1 MLSVWFIFIMITLLF
16 FIWDQYYIPWK
27 KQKISFFH
35 SHIVILVFNLF
46 SFRNATSITFE
57 SSKQERI
64 SVIKNV
70 YSFLYSFGSRNREPL
85 FFLQTFVVNHISSW
99 KYARKYISYD
109 TPKYFFFKIYRGC
122 ECIKST
128 YQFRAINYAL
138 LRVLRFGL
146 RNGQTSSRCQL
157 ALISLDF
164 TRNR

>member
-85 FFLQTFVVNHISSW
+85 FFYKHLWSTIYLLENTLGNIFRMILRNIFFLRFIADANALKVRINFEPSITLYFVFWGSDWETVKRVRVVNWH
-99 KYARKYISYD
+99 
-109 TPKYFFFKIYRGC
+109 
-122 ECIKST
+122 
-128 YQFRAINYAL
+128 
-138 LRVLRFGL
+138 
-146 RNGQTSSRCQL
+146 
-157 ALISLDF
+157 
-164 TRNR
+164 